1 MSNTYTTKSIC
12 FLVYLFLNTQI
23 QAILMLTEQNGL
35 LIIIFRINYQDHH
48 GDVKK
53 IFLKE

>member
-1 MSNTYTTKSIC
+1 MKKMSNTYTTKSIC

-23 QAILMLTEQNGL
+23 QAILMLPEQNGL

-53 IFLKE
+53 NF